1 MSVDVLQIL
10 KEVGAV
16 LTNDHFVGTKGPH
29 FATYVNKDAL
39 YPYTSKTSQV
49 CALFADAFRSYQV
62 DVVAGPA
69 LGGIILAQWTAAH
82 LGMMDSRVVLGLYA
96 EKKAGTL
103 QLTRGYDQ
111 LLKGKRVA
119 VVEDITTTGGSLK
132 TLIAAI
138 QAAGGEVVVAGVIVN
153 KNPAAVTSDFFGV
166 PFIALAEL
174 PIPLYSAEDCPLC
187 QAGVPINTKI
197 GHGKKFL
204 NSKQAV

>member
-1 MSVDVLQIL
+1 MAVDVLQIL

-16 LTNDHFVGTKGPH
+16 LTDDHFVGTKGPH

-39 YPYTSKTSQV
+39 YPYTTKTSQV
-49 CALFADAFRSYQV
+49 CALFADKFHSYNV

-69 LGGIILAQWTAAH
+69 LGGIILSQWTAAH

-96 EKKAGTL
+96 EKKDGTL
-103 QLTRGYDQ
+103 QLTRGYDK
-111 LLKGKRVA
+111 LVKGKRVA

-132 TLIAAI
+132 TLIEAV

-153 KNPAAVTSDFFGV
+153 KNPKEVTSEFFGV
-166 PFIALAEL
+166 PFIPLAEL
-174 PIPLYSAEDCPLC
+174 PIPLYNAQDCPLC
-187 QAGVPINTKI
+187 KAGVPINTTI

-204 NSKQAV
+204 ESKV